1 MDDCVLQAAQKTHS
15 FEYSSFAPRAV
26 ERKLSSDGGSA
37 VSQRGFA
44 DEARPSQGLGR
55 GAFQGTKVDLR
66 GPP

>member
-37 VSQRGFA
+37 VSRRGFA
-44 DEARPSQGLGR
+44 GEE
-55 GAFQGTKVDLR
+55 GAQPIANPYGFEHFKEPR
-66 GPP
+66 